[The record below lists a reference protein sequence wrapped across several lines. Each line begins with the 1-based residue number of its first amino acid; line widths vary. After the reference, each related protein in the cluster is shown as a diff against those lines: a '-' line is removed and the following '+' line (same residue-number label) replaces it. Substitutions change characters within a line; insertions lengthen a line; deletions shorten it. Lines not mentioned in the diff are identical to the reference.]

1 MDALGS
7 LLANTFGSAYIGAM
21 VALVLYGITTLQT
34 YLYYNYYPNDDWGL
48 KSLVAIL
55 WIAETLQIT
64 FVNRFMYIYLINHFG
79 DPLALLKGHWTLYIS
94 ILCNLFIATLVQTF
108 FATRIHALA
117 KKLWLTGIIGFLIL
131 AHIAF
136 GIGTLYRIFKLSD
149 KCHYTRRFNNTETV
163 VRSFQLE
170 FFTELPKIEFNS
182 ALPFAIS
189 AVVPDVLIS
198 ASLCYFLKSGKD
210 NITGIRSTE
219 IMINLLMKYAINR
232 TLLTSA
238 AAIAELV
245 LYAVLPNS
253 FAFLAVDFCI
263 GKLFANTLLATL
275 NARKYVRGM
284 GTDVVP
290 SLPSQG
296 SSNAPTFGSNA
307 FYTSQPQVQVHISG
321 ATTSQGRYHGSQVQ
335 TQVSGSSRSQGM
347 YSERSRPDGHLDPF
361 DNYGFEEPKR
371 TALGTMV

>member
-136 GIGTLYRIFKLSD
+136 GI
-149 KCHYTRRFNNTETV
+149 ETV